1 MPMCVVRHKKS
12 ILAQSKLE
20 TMTKKRRTKA
30 ERAVVQ
36 ADVFGRI
43 DFFPPKQEEEK
54 KEKIIDFYKQ
64 LPSIAAYTKS
74 FLDDNQ

>member
-12 ILAQSKLE
+12 ILAQSKFE

-54 KEKIIDFYKQ
+54 KKK
-64 LPSIAAYTKS
+64 K
-74 FLDDNQ
+74 

>member
-54 KEKIIDFYKQ
+54 KKK
-64 LPSIAAYTKS
+64 K
-74 FLDDNQ
+74 

>member
-12 ILAQSKLE
+12 VLAQSKIAF
-20 TMTKKRRTKA
+20 MTKKRRTKA

-43 DFFPPKQEEEK
+43 DFFPPKQEQEK
-54 KEKIIDFYKQ
+54 KKK
-64 LPSIAAYTKS
+64 K
-74 FLDDNQ
+74 